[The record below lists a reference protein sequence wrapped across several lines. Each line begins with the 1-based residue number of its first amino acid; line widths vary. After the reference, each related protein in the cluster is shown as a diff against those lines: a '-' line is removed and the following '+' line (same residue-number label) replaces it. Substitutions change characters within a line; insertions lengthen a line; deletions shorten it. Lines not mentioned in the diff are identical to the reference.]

1 MNDEKIIARIPR
13 NATQELVVRTGNYW
27 NIDILDIRWYEN
39 GKVSRKG
46 MRVNMKEA
54 KKLLR
59 AVQKAVDN
67 YEDEDDEASLKMKI
81 YTGDLENDSEQEE
94 D

>member
-39 GKVSRKG
+39 GKVYRKG

-59 AVQKAVDN
+59 AVQKAVNN
-67 YEDEDDEASLKMKI
+67 YEDDEDDSKQK
-81 YTGDLENDSEQEE
+81 E

>member
-39 GKVSRKG
+39 GKVTRKG
-46 MRVNMKEA
+46 TRVNMKEA

-59 AVQKAVDN
+59 AIEKAVKN
-67 YEDEDDEASLKMKI
+67 NEVDEDDI
-81 YTGDLENDSEQEE
+81 EQEE